1 MSCTEVSNT
10 DYSSTKI
17 SPPRQRSQWQCLSH
31 FVKTF
36 LKLEQQLAPATWVC
50 FASLRKGLQHFFDM
64 GAIVAAPIDAVE
76 ESAECRKLDR
86 LDPRCYRRDMADTS
100 ATFAPN
106 RCFLANTGGTSIPIG
121 CCENDRHVRKDA
133 RKDYFR
139 RARHTTTAG
148 TCPRHG
154 KLASAADCR
163 RCR

>member
-1 MSCTEVSNT
+1 
-10 DYSSTKI
+10 
-17 SPPRQRSQWQCLSH
+17 
-31 FVKTF
+31 VKTF